1 MPLETVRAETVA
13 YQAKC
18 VRAGLRMA
26 PPVVRGIEDPSAM
39 HAQGGEVRR
48 LRSGVLKLRDLS
60 IQFAAFPEELGEDCL
75 RIEASEHF
83 GTRIPA

>member
-1 MPLETVRAETVA
+1 
-13 YQAKC
+13 
-18 VRAGLRMA
+18 
-26 PPVVRGIEDPSAM
+26 M
-39 HAQGGEVRR
+39 HAQGGELRR